1 MSGFHIKP
9 DKVSALAE
17 ELNGY
22 SGRLEEFKS
31 EVGSVRNA
39 KGISTS
45 SYSSIQQR
53 IKSLAEDLEEE
64 KRKMGT
70 MYVSLQ
76 SISKQYIDC
85 ENSITGR
92 AQGTAIGGMEAPS
105 PGTGGTGG
113 GGGDQPWYAD
123 LPRETVNLIL
133 DVIEEA
139 GDLGGS
145 TAVINSIIK
154 ILMDHDGFTYK
165 DAGAVIKSLGKT
177 IMGASE
183 LAGEPWD
190 WIEALGLNGYK
201 AVSISQ
207 TAGWMG
213 RLQSAKDTFESAL
226 NYEVTGDAA
235 GNVIKGT
242 KIAGWTLALVANG
255 FSNYEEFSK
264 GEITGERAVAETVLE
279 TGIDIGKGALL
290 AAGVAA
296 GAAALG
302 IAAPAVVVGG
312 VAVAASAVLDFAC
325 KQFTGKGVT
334 ELVSDTILDV
344 GEAVVSGAQKVVS
357 GIGNAVKDTFT
368 GAVRSIGNILP
379 KWKWSFG

>member
-17 ELNGY
+17 ELKGY
-22 SGRLEEFKS
+22 SGRLEELREK
-31 EVGSVRNA
+31 VGSVRNA
-39 KGISTS
+39 EGISTS
-45 SYSSIQQR
+45 SYSSIQWR
-53 IKSLAEDLEEE
+53 IKSLADDLEEE

-70 MYVSLQ
+70 MYASLQ
-76 SISKQYIDC
+76 NINKLYIDC
-85 ENSITGR
+85 EKGITGR
-92 AQGTAIGGMEAPS
+92 TQETVIGSVEPPAP
-105 PGTGGTGG
+105 GNGG
-113 GGGDQPWYAD
+113 GGGTDGDKPWYAD
-123 LPRETVNLIL
+123 LPKETIKLIL
-133 DVIEEA
+133 GVVEKA
-139 GDLGGS
+139 GDMGG
-145 TAVINSIIK
+145 TAAVINSIIK

-177 IMGASE
+177 IMSASK

-190 WIEALGLNGYK
+190 WAKALGLNGYK
-201 AVSISQ
+201 AVSLSQ

-213 RLQSAKDTFESAL
+213 RLQSAKDTFEGAL
-226 NYEVTGDAA
+226 NYEVTGDTA
-235 GNVIKGT
+235 GNAIKGT
-242 KIAGWTLALVANG
+242 KIAGWALALVANG

-290 AAGVAA
+290 AAGAAA

-325 KQFTGKGVT
+325 KQLTGKAVT

-344 GEAVVSGAQKVVS
+344 GEAVINGAKEVAS

-368 GAVRSIGNILP
+368 GAVRSIGSILP